1 VRINGKI
8 EETTV
13 GRVLFSDILPE
24 GMPFSSVNRDM
35 NKKELAKLI
44 DECFRKL
51 GLRRT
56 VVLIDD
62 LKEMGFKYA
71 TRAGISICISDMHI
85 PSKKQKFIDS
95 AQKEVMEIH
104 HQYTEGLIT
113 NGERYNK
120 EIDIWANVTE
130 KIADEMMAELG
141 MEAVEIGV
149 AKKSELQEARSF
161 NNIFMMADSGA
172 RGSTQQIRQLAVC
185 ADSWPNRRGNH

>member
-1 VRINGKI
+1 MNGKI

-13 GRVLFSDILPE
+13 GRVLFSDVLPE
-24 GMPFSSVNRDM
+24 SMSFSSVNKEM

-44 DECFRKL
+44 DECYRKL

-62 LKEMGFKYA
+62 LKEIGFKFA
-71 TRAGISICISDMHI
+71 MRAGISICISDMHI
-85 PSKKQKFIDS
+85 PSKKQKFIDQ

-141 MEAVEIGV
+141 MEEIELRGG
-149 AKKSELQEARSF
+149 KSRKYRKPGRSITF
-161 NNIFMMADSGA
+161 
-172 RGSTQQIRQLAVC
+172 L
-185 ADSWPNRRGNH
+185 

>member
-1 VRINGKI
+1 M
-8 EETTV
+8 
-13 GRVLFSDILPE
+13 S
-24 GMPFSSVNRDM
+24 
-35 NKKELAKLI
+35 AY
-44 DECFRKL
+44 RKL

-56 VVLIDD
+56 VILIDD

-71 TRAGISICISDMHI
+71 TRAGISICIADMHI
-85 PSKKQKFIDS
+85 PSKKQKFIDQ

-141 MEAVEIGV
+141 MEVELGRKIRRR
-149 AKKSELQEARSF
+149 KPARSTT
-161 NNIFMMADSGA
+161 S
-172 RGSTQQIRQLAVC
+172 S
-185 ADSWPNRRGNH
+185 